1 MGMNSEYV
9 EIEPARAAVDA
20 LEGPVL
26 IEFGAPWCGHCR
38 AVQPWLAGVMD
49 GFPAIRHLKI
59 EDGPGRRL
67 GRSFHVKLWPTL
79 VLLKQGVETGRLV
92 RPSDEHEIQL
102 WLMQSI
108 E

>member
-1 MGMNSEYV
+1 
-9 EIEPARAAVDA
+9 
-20 LEGPVL
+20 
-26 IEFGAPWCGHCR
+26 
-38 AVQPWLAGVMD
+38 MD
-49 GFPAIRHLKI
+49 GFPAIRHVKI

-92 RPSDEHEIQL
+92 RPADEQQIRSL
-102 WLMQSI
+102 LLQSI

>member
-1 MGMNSEYV
+1 MGINREYA
-9 EIEPARAAVDA
+9 ETEPARAAVDA

-26 IEFGAPWCGHCR
+26 IEFGAPWCAHCR
-38 AVQPWLAGVMD
+38 AVQPWLAEALD
-49 GFPAIRHLKI
+49 GFPAIRHVKI

-92 RPSDEHEIQL
+92 RPADEKQIRSL
-102 WLMQSI
+102 LLQSI